1 MQQTMVKLSE
11 RLLFKRPLQL
21 VSQTWYD
28 SCLGAFTSP
37 YYNSSNLHMR
47 IIPSSTA
54 LENCP
59 RWMLSSQLFCN
70 SEMMKIPQQ
79 GKKIH
84 EIAPFERYSDIL
96 HDYLSIC
103 EDKIIYQ
110 SVFSYIRATKFW
122 YFWQVGLYLI
132 GWHILH
138 VEYWCASW
146 WRFWRQIGNLLINV
160 SRLTLWR
167 LIYNLL
173 IR

>member
-70 SEMMKIPQQ
+70 SEMMKIPA
-79 GKKIH
+79 GKKDSWVCSLW
-84 EIAPFERYSDIL
+84 EIQRHFTWLFE
-96 HDYLSIC
+96 YLWRQDNIPV
-103 EDKIIYQ
+103 
-110 SVFSYIRATKFW
+110 SVFVHSSY
-122 YFWQVGLYLI
+122 Q
-132 GWHILH
+132 IL
-138 VEYWCASW
+138 VLLTSW
-146 WRFWRQIGNLLINV
+146 IVFNWMTYTARWILMCTMMTILKADR
-160 SRLTLWR
+160 
-167 LIYNLL
+167 
-173 IR
+173 